1 MRNSIDLIARILI
14 SIMFYY
20 EAFDS
25 FLYFDDTINT
35 MQKYGLTWKPD
46 FLLVATI
53 IALIIGATLVLIGY
67 YQSIGAFLLL
77 LYIVPMTFIV
87 YSFWNDPKEVQRVQM
102 LNFMHNLAII
112 GGLLYVMINKPG
124 KYSVKRLIYIMKLP
138 G

>member
-1 MRNSIDLIARILI
+1 MKNSIDLIARILI

-25 FLYFDDTINT
+25 FLYFDATIET

-46 FLLVATI
+46 LLLAATI
-53 IALIIGATLVLIGY
+53 VALITGSTMVLIGY

-87 YSFWNDPKEVQRVQM
+87 YSFWNDPPEIRRVQM

>member
-1 MRNSIDLIARILI
+1 MKNTVDLIARILI

-25 FLYFDDTINT
+25 FLYFYDTVKT
-35 MQKYGLTWKPD
+35 MRIYGLTWKPEL
-46 FLLVATI
+46 LLVATI
-53 IALIIGATLVLIGY
+53 IALIVGSTLVLIGY
-67 YQSIGAFLLL
+67 YPGFGAFLLL
-77 LYIVPMTFIV
+77 LYIIPMTFIV
-87 YSFWNDPKEVQRVQM
+87 YSFWNDPVEVRRVQM

-112 GGLLYVMINKPG
+112 GGLLHIMINKPG